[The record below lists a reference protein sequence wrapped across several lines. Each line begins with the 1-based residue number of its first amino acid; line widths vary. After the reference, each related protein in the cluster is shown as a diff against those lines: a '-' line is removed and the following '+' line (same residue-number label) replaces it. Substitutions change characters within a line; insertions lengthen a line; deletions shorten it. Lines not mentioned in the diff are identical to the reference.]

1 MKFLKIS
8 AKLCLM
14 LLASL
19 FAGIFLLWCVFL
31 LPDRLTQTHAA
42 RSAETFSYEGIGAA
56 VGYTYADQLDNWT
69 DALMIGNACYQKEDA
84 SALNRAAAAY
94 RPDYQNGDPITSLDA
109 YVKAEEDVGSIAY
122 PRYWHGYLVALRPLL
137 MVTDYLGI
145 RSINTVFFAVTILL
159 LVLVI
164 IKRKQYQL
172 FLPLGITILF
182 LRPLA
187 IIHSLQLSTVF
198 YPTMLSVIVCIYF
211 QKWMCRE
218 GHFLYLFLMNGIVI
232 AYADL
237 LTYPVASLGV
247 LLTVFMMIQ
256 EKTAPA
262 EKIRQIVAGSVVW
275 GFGYFGMWAGKWLIS
290 SIILRQN
297 VLADAVSQAQVR
309 VSSSYGENH
318 FSRVIVFMR
327 NIGAG
332 FIGVLVLAAV
342 VFLLLTI
349 FMLWRNRQ
357 SLHVRS
363 GWREL
368 FLCMLPYLMIC
379 LIPFAWY
386 SVFVNHSYI
395 HIVFTYRALAAAVC
409 AWSGMCMVKMEFV
422 FYR

>member
-1 MKFLKIS
+1 
-8 AKLCLM
+8 
-14 LLASL
+14 
-19 FAGIFLLWCVFL
+19 
-31 LPDRLTQTHAA
+31 
-42 RSAETFSYEGIGAA
+42 
-56 VGYTYADQLDNWT
+56 
-69 DALMIGNACYQKEDA
+69 MIGNACYQKEDA

-187 IIHSLQLSTVF
+187 IVHSLQLSTVF

-318 FSRVIVFMR
+318 FSRVMVFMR

-342 VFLLLTI
+342 VFLLKAFVKGVRGYFSYYLRR
-349 FMLWRNRQ
+349 F
-357 SLHVRS
+357 SLCFCLNNAFQPVLRS
-363 GWREL
+363 QT
-368 FLCMLPYLMIC
+368 
-379 LIPFAWY
+379 A
-386 SVFVNHSYI
+386 
-395 HIVFTYRALAAAVC
+395 T
-409 AWSGMCMVKMEFV
+409 MVKKHFDFIICFALLNHKNSIRFV
-422 FYR
+422 FLRMVIWDG

>member
-1 MKFLKIS
+1 
-8 AKLCLM
+8 
-14 LLASL
+14 
-19 FAGIFLLWCVFL
+19 
-31 LPDRLTQTHAA
+31 
-42 RSAETFSYEGIGAA
+42 
-56 VGYTYADQLDNWT
+56 
-69 DALMIGNACYQKEDA
+69 
-84 SALNRAAAAY
+84 
-94 RPDYQNGDPITSLDA
+94 
-109 YVKAEEDVGSIAY
+109 
-122 PRYWHGYLVALRPLL
+122 
-137 MVTDYLGI
+137 
-145 RSINTVFFAVTILL
+145 
-159 LVLVI
+159 
-164 IKRKQYQL
+164 
-172 FLPLGITILF
+172 
-182 LRPLA
+182 
-187 IIHSLQLSTVF
+187 
-198 YPTMLSVIVCIYF
+198 
-211 QKWMCRE
+211 
-218 GHFLYLFLMNGIVI
+218 
-232 AYADL
+232 
-237 LTYPVASLGV
+237 
-247 LLTVFMMIQ
+247 MMIQ

-318 FSRVIVFMR
+318 FSRVMVFMR

>member
-1 MKFLKIS
+1 M
-8 AKLCLM
+8 
-14 LLASL
+14 
-19 FAGIFLLWCVFL
+19 
-31 LPDRLTQTHAA
+31 
-42 RSAETFSYEGIGAA
+42 
-56 VGYTYADQLDNWT
+56 
-69 DALMIGNACYQKEDA
+69 
-84 SALNRAAAAY
+84 
-94 RPDYQNGDPITSLDA
+94 
-109 YVKAEEDVGSIAY
+109 KAEEDVGSIAY

-145 RSINTVFFAVTILL
+145 RSINTVFFAITMLL

-187 IIHSLQLSTVF
+187 IVHSLQLSTVF
-198 YPTMLSVIVCIYF
+198 YP
-211 QKWMCRE
+211 
-218 GHFLYLFLMNGIVI
+218 
-232 AYADL
+232 
-237 LTYPVASLGV
+237 
-247 LLTVFMMIQ
+247 MMIQ

-262 EKIRQIVAGSVVW
+262 EKVRQVVAGSGVW

-290 SIILRQN
+290 SAILRQN
-297 VLADAVSQAQVR
+297 VLTDAVSQAQVR

-318 FSRVIVFMR
+318 FSRVMVFMR

-363 GWREL
+363 GCREL

-395 HIVFTYRALAAAVC
+395 HIVFTCRALAAAVC
-409 AWSGMCMVKMEFV
+409 AWSGMCSF
-422 FYR
+422 